1 VDFSFS
7 EGDREFGD
15 AIRAWLEQN
24 LDRDWRAKY
33 EPTTPGWIA
42 FQRDWDQRLYAGGW
56 GGVFWP
62 KEHGGLGAT
71 LAQKVQFARVMAQYG
86 APEGLTKLAKRLLAP
101 ILMAYGTDAQK
112 ERYLP
117 PILRGEESWSQGFSE
132 PGAGSDLAG
141 LRTRGIVEDDV
152 VRITGQKVWTSHSWY
167 TDWCFALIRTDPDA
181 PRHDGISLVLIP
193 AGAEGVEI
201 RPVRQINRKSE
212 FGEVFLND
220 VVLPLDHIVGPVN
233 GGWRVAMSVLAYERG
248 AEQAF
253 ARLGEAQPTF
263 ETTLRMLR
271 ERPEL
276 EQAMVAA
283 DVGRLQAGY
292 FAIQINAMRLLG
304 SQLEG
309 GDPDELAS
317 LSRLQSAEAWR
328 RTTVEQLQLVAP
340 RIMDRHEE
348 AWPFMEDYLTSR
360 SATIAAG
367 SSEIQRNII
376 ARRVLGMGRG
386 G

>member
-7 EGDREFGD
+7 EDDRDFGH
-15 AIRAWLEQN
+15 AIRAWLEEN

-33 EPTTPGWIA
+33 EPTTPEWID

-62 KEHGGLGAT
+62 KEYGGLGAT

-112 ERYLP
+112 DRYLP

-141 LRTRGIVEDDV
+141 LRTRGVVEDGV

-193 AGAEGVEI
+193 ADAEGVEI

-212 FGEVFLND
+212 FGEVFLNG
-220 VVLPLDHIVGPVN
+220 VELPLDHIVGPVN
-233 GGWRVAMSVLAYERG
+233 GGWQVAMSVLAYERG

-253 ARLGEAQPTF
+253 ARLGDVQPTF

-276 EQAMVAA
+276 EQVMVAA

-309 GDPDELAS
+309 GNPDELAS

-340 RIMDRHEE
+340 RILDRHDE
-348 AWPFMEDYLTSR
+348 AWPLMEDYLTAR

>member
-7 EGDREFGD
+7 EGDRDFGD

-33 EPTTPGWIA
+33 EPTTPEWIA

-62 KEHGGLGAT
+62 KEYGGLGAT

-101 ILMAYGTDAQK
+101 ILMAYGTDVQK
-112 ERYLP
+112 ERHLP
-117 PILRGEESWSQGFSE
+117 RILRGEESWSQGFSE
-132 PGAGSDLAG
+132 PGAGSDLAR
-141 LRTRGIVEDDV
+141 LRTRGVIEDDV

-181 PRHDGISLVLIP
+181 PRHNGISLVLIP
-193 AGAEGVEI
+193 ADAPGVDI

-233 GGWRVAMSVLAYERG
+233 DGWRVAMSVLAYERG

-253 ARLGEAQPTF
+253 ARLGDAQPTF
-263 ETTLRMLR
+263 ESTLRMLR

-276 EQAMVAA
+276 EQIMVAA

-304 SQLEG
+304 SQLDG

-340 RIMDRHEE
+340 QILDRHED

-360 SATIAAG
+360 SGTIAAG

-376 ARRVLGMGRG
+376 ARRVLRMGRG